1 MNFDDWWAT
10 LSAKEQ
16 SVIGV
21 NNARF
26 VWDCARRTEMPLFDD
41 WPAFAD
47 QCPPCNHKCNQGRD
61 CPVRK

>member
-10 LSAKEQ
+10 LSAQEQ

-26 VWDCARRTEMPLFDD
+26 VWESARRTEMPLFDD
-41 WPAFAD
+41 WG
-47 QCPPCNHKCNQGRD
+47 CPPCNQKCNQGRD
-61 CPVRK
+61 CPNKR